1 MKVLVVDD
9 DRVSRAMYKK
19 ILTRAGYEVV
29 EASDGFE
36 ALHIIH
42 HENIALVTL
51 DIDMP
56 DMDGYQVCTWL
67 RSEQFTNRLK
77 DKGEDPAKSLLP
89 VIFLT
94 SDDSLE
100 TRLKGFRAGAT
111 EFVVKGS
118 RSDALVNIVDRILR
132 PKNQLQDM
140 HALVVDDSRVVR
152 DMVTRMLVENGVVVQ
167 QATDGAE
174 AYKLIEAAPEAF
186 DLVLLDLEMPT
197 LRGDE
202 LCIKIRKDLGLKDL
216 PVIFLTAVPDRGAL
230 IHLFEVGANDYL
242 VKPFVKEE
250 LIARIKV
257 NLKTSQ
263 HITKEATAR
272 EKIEKDLAKTRRMVA
287 SSRKAAE
294 RADLASTVLHNVGN
308 VMNSISASCAHLENM
323 LDESRLPQVLLSFQM
338 VTKHKENLYQ
348 FMTEDARGKNL
359 PTYFEVVG
367 PELERH
373 HRQVVEEVA
382 ELSKK
387 INLIK
392 EIIQIQ
398 HQRSKLGQE
407 MGEVVFSSLVKEALI
422 VIAPLIER
430 YDVSVEESL
439 DATLKARVSSVQM
452 IHVLVN
458 LLKNAVE
465 AMRSVDGRKL
475 TLKQWREDDSMVFTV
490 NDSGEGISGEHLKR
504 VFESGFTTKP
514 DGHGLGLPYCR
525 KEVEENNGQ
534 LTAISEG
541 DGKGATFRIVLPLA
555 KPRASVA
562 SKA

>member
-9 DRVSRAMYKK
+9 DRVSRAVYKK
-19 ILTRAGYEVV
+19 VLGNAGYEVL

-36 ALHIIH
+36 ALHRIH
-42 HENIALVTL
+42 HDDIDLVTL

-111 EFVVKGS
+111 DFVVKGS
-118 RSDALVNIVDRILR
+118 RPDTLINIVDRILK

-152 DMVTRMLVENGVVVQ
+152 DMVTKMLVENGVIVQ
-167 QATDGAE
+167 QANDGSE

-186 DLVLLDLEMPT
+186 DLILLDLEMPIM
-197 LRGDE
+197 RGDE
-202 LCIKIRKDLGLKDL
+202 LCVKIRKELGLKDL
-216 PVIFLTAVPDRGAL
+216 PIIFLTAVPDRGAL

-263 HITKEATAR
+263 HITKEATER
-272 EKIEKDLAKTRRMVA
+272 RQIEKDLAKTKRMVA

-308 VMNSISASCAHLENM
+308 VMNSISASCAHLEHM
-323 LDESRLPQVLLSFQM
+323 LEESRLPQVLMSFQM
-338 VTKHKENLYQ
+338 VDKHKDDLHT
-348 FMTEDARGKNL
+348 FLTDDPRGKNL
-359 PTYFEVVG
+359 TTYFSAVG

-373 HRQVVEEVA
+373 HRQIVEEVT

-398 HQRSKLGQE
+398 HQRTKLGHE
-407 MGEVVFSSLVKEALI
+407 RGEVVFSSLVKEALT
-422 VIAPLIER
+422 VIAPLFER
-430 YDVSVEESL
+430 YEVEINEDL
-439 DATLKARVSSVQM
+439 DPKLKAKVSSVQM
-452 IHVLVN
+452 VHVLVN
-458 LLKNAVE
+458 ILKNAVE
-465 AMRSVDGRKL
+465 AMRSTDDRKL
-475 TLKQWREDDSMVFTV
+475 WLSQSVDDTNTMSFSVH
-490 NDSGEGISGEHLKR
+490 DSGEGIDPDHLKR
-504 VFESGFTTKP
+504 IFESGFTTKQ

-525 KEVEENNGQ
+525 KEVEENGGQ
-534 LTAISEG
+534 LTVSSDG
-541 DGKGATFRIVLPLA
+541 LGKGATFTITIPLS
-555 KPRASVA
+555 RD
-562 SKA
+562 